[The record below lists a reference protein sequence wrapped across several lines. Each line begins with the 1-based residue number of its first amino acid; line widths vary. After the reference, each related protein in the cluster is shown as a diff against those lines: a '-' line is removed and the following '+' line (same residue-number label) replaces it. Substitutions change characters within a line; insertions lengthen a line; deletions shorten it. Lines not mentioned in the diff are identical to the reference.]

1 MARYTQS
8 YLTKLEDLFKNAGY
22 KVRYEKGNFKS
33 GYCILE
39 DKKVIVINKFVEV
52 ETKINFFMN
61 IVEEVKINVEELDE
75 ENQQIYQSI
84 ISKEKQN

>member
-1 MARYTQS
+1 MPRYNQS

-61 IVEEVKINVEELDE
+61 IVEEVKINVEELEE
-75 ENQQIYQSI
+75 ENQQLYQSLI
-84 ISKEKQN
+84 TKEKQN

>member
-8 YLTKLEDLFKNAGY
+8 YLIKLEDFFKNAGY

-52 ETKINFFMN
+52 ETKINFFLN
-61 IVEEVKINVEELDE
+61 IVEEIKINVEELDE
-75 ENQQIYQSI
+75 ENQQLYQSLI
-84 ISKEKQN
+84 KKEKQN